1 MRSLPFCVLFL
12 ALGAAPAA
20 VARSYS
26 GVCPDGSMFV
36 VQHLDNV
43 PCEHARIVDPSEMPP
58 MRPEHLAHPYNWY
71 VDQETRNPNNPY
83 NLLDSAQ
90 KLREAR
96 RAQQAAEA
104 EAPLAGAE
112 ARSQAER
119 TEASRPRVAVPGFSE
134 EELRD
139 LVRLVALRQQV
150 APAELVVE
158 DVYGTEKLR
167 IQWAYSGA
175 FEARVLEALRRDPDA
190 HHVIAFLALAPGD
203 PAEFHPNFL
212 VVQGSRTFRPDP
224 EDGTELGFLAGDPG
238 PIPRGSL
245 ALGYMVVPAIFDPTE
260 TMELWWNDRSARTL
274 LAP

>member
-1 MRSLPFCVLFL
+1 MRSLSFCALLL
-12 ALGAAPAA
+12 AVGSAPAA
-20 VARSYS
+20 GARSYS

-36 VQHLDNV
+36 VQQLDNV

-58 MRPEHLAHPYNWY
+58 MRPEHLQYPYNWY

-96 RAQQAAEA
+96 RAQQATEA
-104 EAPLAGAE
+104 EALLASDEGRSPGEPE
-112 ARSQAER
+112 AAAPS
-119 TEASRPRVAVPGFSE
+119 VAVPRFSE
-134 EELRD
+134 DELRD

-150 APAELVVE
+150 APAELIVE
-158 DVYGTEKLR
+158 DVYGNQKLR
-167 IQWAYSGA
+167 IQWAHSAA
-175 FEARVLEALRRDPDA
+175 FEARVLEALQRDPGA
-190 HHVIAFLALAPGD
+190 THVIAFMALAPGD
-203 PAEFHPNFL
+203 STEFHPNFL

-224 EDGTELGFLAGDPG
+224 EDGSEVGFLAGNPG

-245 ALGYMVVPAIFDPTE
+245 ALGYLVVPAIFDPALS
-260 TMELWWNDRSARTL
+260 MELWWNDQSARTL